1 MPGTSLLNKE
11 LLPEDC
17 IDASRQMTTLLLGR
31 AGGSERLYSNIDR
44 LTPGAKSCKFHSHSL
59 QEEFFLV
66 LRGRGVLRLGDK
78 TYQICEGS
86 CFSKPA
92 GKGIAHQFINDSDD
106 MLEILDVGI
115 PDPDD
120 VIEYPDDGVIYRKAE
135 KRAYKDGIL
144 VSDWSSDP
152 NLK

>member
-1 MPGTSLLNKE
+1 M
-11 LLPEDC
+11 
-17 IDASRQMTTLLLGR
+17 
-31 AGGSERLYSNIDR
+31 
-44 LTPGAKSCKFHSHSL
+44 
-59 QEEFFLV
+59 

-135 KRAYKDGIL
+135 NRAYKDGIL